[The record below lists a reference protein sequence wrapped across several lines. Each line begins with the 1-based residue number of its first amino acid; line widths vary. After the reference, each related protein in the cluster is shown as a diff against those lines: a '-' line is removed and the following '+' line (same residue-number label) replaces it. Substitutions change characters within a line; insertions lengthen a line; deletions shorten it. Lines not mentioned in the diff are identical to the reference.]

1 MTIKKKP
8 YKRTRQITVSF
19 RVNEEEQEILNRKAA
34 LSGLTKQDYLI
45 HCIAQRDYVI
55 DGRNTRVQKAIS
67 KQINEFIEKL
77 KKQPCIEYWELEDLE
92 ILDYLL
98 KVINAIKKGA
108 QIKVEMEPR
117 Q

>member
-45 HCIAQRDYVI
+45 H
-55 DGRNTRVQKAIS
+55 
-67 KQINEFIEKL
+67 
-77 KKQPCIEYWELEDLE
+77 
-92 ILDYLL
+92 
-98 KVINAIKKGA
+98 
-108 QIKVEMEPR
+108 
-117 Q
+117 